1 MKYVCPCGYV
11 YDPEIGDPDSGIAPP
26 EPLLKTFPMIGYV
39 PYAAFP
45 RTLSKPNKRLFR
57 RAELVF
63 RL

>member
-11 YDPEIGDPDSGIAPP
+11 YDPGNRRSDSGIAP